1 MKTSN
6 KALHLFNPGHETAI
20 ASGVRNYTPDA
31 VVQKMMSDLSLL
43 PLWYGK
49 EGDYILTSDAETARR
64 FIESLPPDLQP
75 SLYPVSDKEI
85 CRLTVPLDASPWG
98 LSPHSLRLF
107 EKLQKRGAPLSIP
120 VWKEIYR
127 TLTHRRAAAHGLRK
141 TLQRLPGIP
150 SLSIPC
156 FYETGTAVKTHIETH
171 TPPFLLKTP
180 FSCSGQGIYPI
191 MGTTTDT
198 KAIQWIEGAV
208 RRQGAVGIEP
218 MLEKVCDFAME
229 FYADGANGITYEGLS
244 VFETQT
250 KGSFSGGRLGH
261 PEVLW
266 KYLTTY
272 IAEETLTAVRKVVTL
287 TLKALLGNVYQG
299 YLGVDML
306 IFKHNE
312 GYAVHP
318 FIEMNL
324 RYTMGLVAC
333 ELSRRL
339 LHPASQGRFMIS
351 YEKKGAAL
359 HTDMLLRQQYPLQ
372 LADGR
377 IRSGYFSLCPVT
389 AETNYRASMLIQAE

>member
-43 PLWYGK
+43 PLWYGN
-49 EGDYILTSDAETARR
+49 EGDYVLTSEAETARC

-75 SLYPVSDKEI
+75 SLHPVSDKEI
-85 CRLTVPLDASPWG
+85 CRLTVFLDASPWG
-98 LSPHSLRLF
+98 LSPHSLHLF

-120 VWKEIYR
+120 AWKEIYR
-127 TLTHRRAAAHGLRK
+127 TLTHRRAAAYGLRE
-141 TLQRLPGIP
+141 TLRRLPGPP
-150 SLSIPC
+150 SISIPC
-156 FYETGTAVKTHIETH
+156 FYETGAAVKTHIETH
-171 TPPFLLKTP
+171 SPPFLLKTP
-180 FSCSGQGIYPI
+180 FSCSGQGVYPI
-191 MGTTTDT
+191 MDITADT
-198 KAIQWIEGAV
+198 KAMQWIEGAL
-208 RRQGAVGIEP
+208 RRQGAVSIEP

-229 FYADGANGITYEGLS
+229 FYADGAKGITYEGLS

-250 KGSFSGGRLGH
+250 KGAFSGGRLGR
-261 PEVLW
+261 PDILQE
-266 KYLTTY
+266 YLTTY
-272 IAEETLTAVRKVVTL
+272 IPEETLTAVRKAVTL
-287 TLKALLGNVYQG
+287 TLKEILGNVYRG

-306 IFKHNE
+306 IFRHNE
-312 GYAVHP
+312 EYAVHP

-339 LHPASQGRFMIS
+339 IHPASQGRFMIS

-359 HTDMLLRQQYPLQ
+359 RTDGLLRQQYPLQ
-372 LADGR
+372 LSDGR

-389 AETNYRASMLIQAE
+389 AETSYRAGVLIHAE

>member
-20 ASGVRNYTPDA
+20 ASGVRHYTPDA

-43 PLWYGK
+43 PLWYGN
-49 EGDYILTSDAETARR
+49 EGDYVLTSEAETARR

-85 CRLTVPLDASPWG
+85 CRLTAPLDASPWG

-120 VWKEIYR
+120 AWKEIYR
-127 TLTHRRAAAHGLRK
+127 TLTHRRAAADGLRE
-141 TLQRLPGIP
+141 TLQRLPGLP
-150 SLSIPC
+150 SVSIPC
-156 FYETGTAVKTHIETH
+156 FYETAAAVKTHIETYP
-171 TPPFLLKTP
+171 PPFLLKTP
-180 FSCSGQGIYPI
+180 FSCSGQGVYPI
-191 MGTTTDT
+191 MGATADT
-198 KAIQWIEGAV
+198 KAMQWIEGAL
-208 RRQGAVGIEP
+208 RRQGAVSIEP

-229 FYADGANGITYEGLS
+229 FYMDGADGITYKGLS

-250 KGSFSGGRLGH
+250 KGAFSGGRLGQS
-261 PEVLW
+261 EVLQ

-272 IAEETLTAVRKVVTL
+272 IPEETLTAVREAITL
-287 TLKALLGNVYQG
+287 TLKEILGNVYRG
-299 YLGVDML
+299 YLGIDML
-306 IFKHNE
+306 IFKHNGE
-312 GYAVHP
+312 YAVHP

-351 YEKKGAAL
+351 YEKKGATL
-359 HTDMLLRQQYPLQ
+359 RTDMLFRQQYPLQ

-389 AETNYRASMLIQAE
+389 AETTYRAGVLIHAE

>member
-261 PEVLW
+261 PEVLR

-272 IAEETLTAVRKVVTL
+272 IAEETLTAVRKAVTL

>member
-43 PLWYGK
+43 PLWYGN
-49 EGDYILTSDAETARR
+49 EGDYVLTSEVETARR

-75 SLYPVSDKEI
+75 SLHPVSDKEI
-85 CRLTVPLDASPWG
+85 CRLTVSLDASPWG
-98 LSPHSLRLF
+98 LSPHSLHLF

-120 VWKEIYR
+120 AWKEIYR
-127 TLTHRRAAAHGLRK
+127 TLTHRRAAAYGLRE
-141 TLQRLPGIP
+141 TLRRLPGLP
-150 SLSIPC
+150 SISIPC
-156 FYETGTAVKTHIETH
+156 FYETGAAVKTHIETH
-171 TPPFLLKTP
+171 SPPFLLKTP
-180 FSCSGQGIYPI
+180 FSCSGQGVYPI
-191 MGTTTDT
+191 MDTTADT
-198 KAIQWIEGAV
+198 KAMQWIEGAL
-208 RRQGAVGIEP
+208 RRQGAVSIEP

-229 FYADGANGITYEGLS
+229 FYADGAKGITYEGLS

-250 KGSFSGGRLGH
+250 KGAFSGGRLGR
-261 PEVLW
+261 PDILQE
-266 KYLTTY
+266 YLTTY
-272 IAEETLTAVRKVVTL
+272 IPAETLTAVREAVTL
-287 TLKALLGNVYQG
+287 TLKEILGNVYRG

-306 IFKHNE
+306 IFRHNE
-312 GYAVHP
+312 EYAVHP

-339 LHPASQGRFMIS
+339 IHPASQGRFMIS

-359 HTDMLLRQQYPLQ
+359 RTDGLLRQQYPLQ
-372 LADGR
+372 LSDGR

-389 AETNYRASMLIQAE
+389 AETSYRAGVLIHAE

>member
-20 ASGVRNYTPDA
+20 ASGVCNYTPDA

-43 PLWYGK
+43 PLWYGN
-49 EGDYILTSDAETARR
+49 EGDYVLTSEAETARR

-75 SLYPVSDKEI
+75 SLHPVSDKEI
-85 CRLTVPLDASPWG
+85 CRLTVFLDASPWG
-98 LSPHSLRLF
+98 LSPHSLHLF

-120 VWKEIYR
+120 AWKEIYR
-127 TLTHRRAAAHGLRK
+127 TLTHRRAAAYGLRE
-141 TLQRLPGIP
+141 TLRRLPGPP
-150 SLSIPC
+150 SISIPC
-156 FYETGTAVKTHIETH
+156 FYETGAAVKTHIETH
-171 TPPFLLKTP
+171 SPPFLLKTP
-180 FSCSGQGIYPI
+180 FSCSGQGVYPI
-191 MGTTTDT
+191 MDITADT
-198 KAIQWIEGAV
+198 KAMQWIEGAL
-208 RRQGAVGIEP
+208 RRQGAVSIEP

-229 FYADGANGITYEGLS
+229 FYADGAKGITYEGLS
-244 VFETQT
+244 VFQTQT
-250 KGSFSGGRLGH
+250 KGAFSGGRLGR
-261 PEVLW
+261 PNILQE
-266 KYLTTY
+266 YLTTY
-272 IAEETLTAVRKVVTL
+272 IPAETLTAVREAVTL
-287 TLKALLGNVYQG
+287 TLKEILGNVYRG

-306 IFKHNE
+306 IFRHNE

-339 LHPASQGRFMIS
+339 IHPASQGRFMIS

-359 HTDMLLRQQYPLQ
+359 RTDGLLRQQYPLQ
-372 LADGR
+372 LSDGR

-389 AETNYRASMLIQAE
+389 AETSYRAGVLIHAE

>member
-20 ASGVRNYTPDA
+20 ASGVCNYTPDA

-43 PLWYGK
+43 PLWYGN
-49 EGDYILTSDAETARR
+49 EGDYVLTSEAETARR

-75 SLYPVSDKEI
+75 SLHPVSDKEI
-85 CRLTVPLDASPWG
+85 CRLTVSLDTSPWG
-98 LSPHSLRLF
+98 LSPHSLHLF

-120 VWKEIYR
+120 AWKEIYR
-127 TLTHRRAAAHGLRK
+127 TLTHRRAAAYGLRE
-141 TLQRLPGIP
+141 TLRRLPGPP
-150 SLSIPC
+150 SISIPR
-156 FYETGTAVKTHIETH
+156 FYETGAAVKTHIETH
-171 TPPFLLKTP
+171 SPPFLLKTP
-180 FSCSGQGIYPI
+180 FSCSGQGVYPI
-191 MGTTTDT
+191 MDITADT
-198 KAIQWIEGAV
+198 KAMQWIEGAL
-208 RRQGAVGIEP
+208 RRQRAVSIEP

-229 FYADGANGITYEGLS
+229 FYADGAKGITYEGLS

-250 KGSFSGGRLGH
+250 KGAFSGGRLGR
-261 PEVLW
+261 PDILQE
-266 KYLTTY
+266 YLTTY
-272 IAEETLTAVRKVVTL
+272 IPAETLTAVREAVTL
-287 TLKALLGNVYQG
+287 ALKEILGNVYRG

-306 IFKHNE
+306 IFRHNE

-339 LHPASQGRFMIS
+339 IHPASQGRFMIS

-359 HTDMLLRQQYPLQ
+359 RTDGLLRQQYPLQ
-372 LADGR
+372 LSDGR

-389 AETNYRASMLIQAE
+389 AETSYRAGVLIHAE

>member
-43 PLWYGK
+43 PLWYGN
-49 EGDYILTSDAETARR
+49 EGDYVLTSEVETARR

-75 SLYPVSDKEI
+75 SLHPVSDKEI
-85 CRLTVPLDASPWG
+85 CRLTVSLDASPWG
-98 LSPHSLRLF
+98 LSPHSLHLF

-120 VWKEIYR
+120 AWKEIYR
-127 TLTHRRAAAHGLRK
+127 TLTHRRAAAYGLRE
-141 TLQRLPGIP
+141 TLRRLPGPP
-150 SLSIPC
+150 SISIPC
-156 FYETGTAVKTHIETH
+156 FYETGAAVKTHIETH
-171 TPPFLLKTP
+171 SPPFLLKTP
-180 FSCSGQGIYPI
+180 FSCSGQGVYPI
-191 MGTTTDT
+191 MDITADT
-198 KAIQWIEGAV
+198 KAMQWIEGAL
-208 RRQGAVGIEP
+208 RRQGAVSIEP

-229 FYADGANGITYEGLS
+229 FYADGAKGITYEGLS
-244 VFETQT
+244 VFQTQT
-250 KGSFSGGRLGH
+250 KGAFSGGRLGR
-261 PEVLW
+261 PNILQE
-266 KYLTTY
+266 YLTTY
-272 IAEETLTAVRKVVTL
+272 IPAETLTAVREAVTL
-287 TLKALLGNVYQG
+287 TLKEILGNVYRG

-306 IFKHNE
+306 IFRHNE

-339 LHPASQGRFMIS
+339 IHPASQGRFMIS

-359 HTDMLLRQQYPLQ
+359 RTDGLLRQQYPLQ
-372 LADGR
+372 LSDGR

-389 AETNYRASMLIQAE
+389 AETSYRAGVLIHAE

>member
-43 PLWYGK
+43 PLWYGN
-49 EGDYILTSDAETARR
+49 EGDYVLTSEVETARR

-75 SLYPVSDKEI
+75 SLHPVSDKEI
-85 CRLTVPLDASPWG
+85 CRLTASLDASPWG
-98 LSPHSLRLF
+98 LSPHSLHLF

-120 VWKEIYR
+120 AWKEIYR
-127 TLTHRRAAAHGLRK
+127 TLTHRRAAAYGLRE
-141 TLQRLPGIP
+141 TLRRLPGPP
-150 SLSIPC
+150 SISIPC
-156 FYETGTAVKTHIETH
+156 FYETGAAVKTHIETH
-171 TPPFLLKTP
+171 SPPFLLKTP
-180 FSCSGQGIYPI
+180 FSCSGQGVYPI
-191 MGTTTDT
+191 MGITADT
-198 KAIQWIEGAV
+198 KAMQWIEGAL
-208 RRQGAVGIEP
+208 RRQGAVSIEP

-229 FYADGANGITYEGLS
+229 FYADGAKGITYEGLS

-250 KGSFSGGRLGH
+250 KGAFSGGRLGR
-261 PEVLW
+261 PDILQE
-266 KYLTTY
+266 YLTTY
-272 IAEETLTAVRKVVTL
+272 IPAETLTAVREAVTL
-287 TLKALLGNVYQG
+287 ILKEILGNVYRG

-306 IFKHNE
+306 IFRHNE

-339 LHPASQGRFMIS
+339 IHPASQGRFMIS
-351 YEKKGAAL
+351 YEKKGTAL
-359 HTDMLLRQQYPLQ
+359 RTDGLLRQQYPLQ
-372 LADGR
+372 LSDGR

-389 AETNYRASMLIQAE
+389 AETSYRAGVLIHAE